1 MGKILD
7 AIDEVAKEYGIHR
20 DLIFGAKNKVGTC
33 RDFRASAARWKIIYL
48 FCIKENMPYCHV
60 AYYLRLNPTT
70 VRNAGKRMEKE
81 GHDYM
86 DQRLKN
92 INKQTKYRHSV
103 RNYDQ
108 KAKNKIVSHSSP

>member
-7 AIDEVAKEYGIHR
+7 AIDAAAKEYGIDVNMIMGSKDR
-20 DLIFGAKNKVGTC
+20 KGTC
-33 RDFRASAARWKIIYL
+33 RDFRASAARWKIIYN
-48 FCIKENMPYCHV
+48 FCIEENMPYCHI
-60 AYYLRLNPTT
+60 AYYLKIDHTT
-70 VRNAGKRMEKE
+70 VRNAAKRMEKE